1 MAPRAFIAGCSGTSL
16 TDDEIAFFRD
26 ADPWGLIVFRRNVE
40 TPERMLALTSAFR
53 DAVGRADA
61 PVLVDQEGGRVQRLT
76 APHWPLY
83 PAARRLGSL
92 HANDPLTRREI
103 VRLAAGL
110 MAHDLRSVGI
120 SVDCLPVLDVP
131 VPGAHGIIGDRAYD
145 DEPAVIGVLGRAA
158 AEGLM
163 AGCVLPVVKHMPG
176 HGRARADSHEALPV
190 VEASLED
197 LRASDFVPFAMLA
210 DMPIA
215 MTAHVVFTAIDP
227 ESPVTTSKVAF
238 ARIIRGELGYDG
250 LVMSDDLSMKALSGT
265 LRDRALAAL
274 GAGCDVALHCN
285 GILDEMI
292 QVAEMAPELAG
303 DPLRRAQAA
312 MGRIRHRPEPL
323 DVVDARGRLDAAL
336 AMVA

>member
-1 MAPRAFIAGCSGTSL
+1 MAPRAFIAGCSGASL

-103 VRLAAGL
+103 VRLPPGL

-158 AEGLM
+158 AEG
-163 AGCVLPVVKHMPG
+163 PD
-176 HGRARADSHEALPV
+176 GR
-190 VEASLED
+190 
-197 LRASDFVPFAMLA
+197 LRAACRE
-210 DMPIA
+210 
-215 MTAHVVFTAIDP
+215 AH
-227 ESPVTTSKVAF
+227 
-238 ARIIRGELGYDG
+238 ARTWARQGRQPRG
-250 LVMSDDLSMKALSGT
+250 
-265 LRDRALAAL
+265 AA
-274 GAGCDVALHCN
+274 GG
-285 GILDEMI
+285 
-292 QVAEMAPELAG
+292 
-303 DPLRRAQAA
+303 
-312 MGRIRHRPEPL
+312 
-323 DVVDARGRLDAAL
+323 
-336 AMVA
+336 